1 MPADAD
7 TLPRELAA
15 IVLDNIRDG
24 MMVTDAENRILYVNR
39 AFSQVTGYAAAD
51 VLGRNPGLLKSGRHN
66 AAFYNRMWRALKG
79 KGHWQGDIWDK
90 RKNGEV
96 FLERMSITVV
106 RDAAGQPSHHVAVFT
121 DINELR
127 SVQEKLQRIAQFDV
141 LTELPNRTQ
150 MNERLHKLVEQAN
163 RDNLLLALIFL
174 DLDGFKQLNDRFG
187 HLLGDRILV
196 MVAQRLKQVARSTDM
211 VARLGGDEFA
221 LVLSGLPNMDEIERV
236 AERVLALMSAPFS
249 IDGKHYELSA
259 SLGIT
264 VFPFDSAD
272 MATLLRHADQ
282 AMYQAK
288 QAGRNRF
295 HLFDTE
301 QDQQAQTRRQLLDRL
316 AEALENDEL
325 VLHYQPKV
333 NLRTGQVVGVEALLR
348 WRHPERGLLPPGEFL
363 PRAEHDDLIVDIG
376 EWVTRRAL
384 AQIEEWD
391 SMGCPL
397 SVSVNLAARQLLRE
411 DFVSCLRACL
421 DDYPGVPKGRLEMEI
436 LESAALE
443 NTRHVRTVIKSCRD
457 MGVSFALDDF
467 GTGYA
472 SLSYL
477 RDIPADVLKIDQ
489 SFIRDLLEDR
499 DDLTLVEGVVSLA
512 TAFRRKVVAEGVESV
527 EQGVLL
533 MRLGCDIAQGYV
545 IAHPMPAED
554 VPAWVA
560 AYRPDTQW
568 ALWADTTWEMS
579 DLPLLVA
586 RYDHVKW
593 VQRVLHHLEGGELQ
607 MQGAELCDHQQC
619 RFGHWY
625 YGHGQRRY
633 GRLREFMDLESI
645 HEDVHRLGP
654 EIVKLRQA
662 GNMDAARKKMGDL
675 LNLKDQIL
683 ERLVHL
689 QAIVASRAA

>member
-1 MPADAD
+1 MPQAYS
-7 TLPRELAA
+7 LPPELAA
-15 IVLDNIRDG
+15 IVLENIRDG
-24 MMVTDAENRILYVNR
+24 MMVTDAENRIVYVNR

-51 VLGRNPGLLKSGRHN
+51 VRGKTPGILKSGRHN
-66 AAFYNRMWRALKG
+66 AAFYTRMWRALKN
-79 KGHWQGDIWDK
+79 KGHWQGDIWDR
-90 RKNGEV
+90 RKNGEE
-96 FLERMSITVV
+96 FLERLSITAV
-106 RDAAGQPSHHVAVFT
+106 RDGAGQPSHYVAVFT

-127 SVQEKLQRIAQFDV
+127 SAQEKLQRIAHFDI

-150 MNERLHKLVEQAN
+150 MNERLHQLLEQAT
-163 RDNLLLALIFL
+163 RDNLLLALVFL

-187 HLLGDRILV
+187 LALGDRILV
-196 MVAQRLKQVARSTDM
+196 MVAQRLKQVARSTDV

-221 LVLSGLPNMDEIERV
+221 LVLCGLPNMDEIERV
-236 AERVLALMSAPFS
+236 ADRILSLMAAPFS
-249 IDGKHYELSA
+249 IDGKNYDLSA

-272 MATLLRHADQ
+272 TATLLRHADQ

-288 QAGRNRF
+288 QTGRNRF

-316 AEALENDEL
+316 AEALANDEL

-348 WRHPERGLLPPGEFL
+348 WQHPERGLLPPHEFL

-376 EWVTRRAL
+376 EWVIRQAL
-384 AQIEEWD
+384 AQIETWGKA
-391 SMGCPL
+391 GCPL
-397 SVSVNLAARQLLRE
+397 SVSVNLSARQLLRD
-411 DFVSCLRACL
+411 DFVSSLRACL

-443 NTRHVRTVIKSCRD
+443 NTRHVRAVIKACRD
-457 MGVSFALDDF
+457 MGVGFALDDF

-499 DDLTLVEGVVSLA
+499 DDLTLVEGVVGLA
-512 TAFRRKVVAEGVESV
+512 TAFRRAVVAEGVETA

-545 IAHPMPAED
+545 IARPMPAAD
-554 VPAWVA
+554 IPAWVA
-560 AYRPDTQW
+560 GYRPDPQW
-568 ALWADTTWEMS
+568 ALWADTEWEMN
-579 DLPLLVA
+579 DFPLLVA
-586 RYDHVKW
+586 QYDHVKW
-593 VQRVLHHLEGGELQ
+593 VQRVLHHLDGAELLMEGS
-607 MQGAELCDHQQC
+607 ELCDHQQC

-625 YGHGQRRY
+625 YGHGRQRY
-633 GRLREFMDLESI
+633 GHLQAFIDLEPI
-645 HEDVHRLGP
+645 HEAVHRLGP
-654 EIVKLRQA
+654 EIVRLRHV
-662 GNMDAARKKMGDL
+662 GDMDAARAKVRELMD
-675 LNLKDQIL
+675 LKDVIL
-683 ERLVHL
+683 EKLAEL
-689 QAIVASRAA
+689 QASVANQAG

>member
-1 MPADAD
+1 MTQAADS
-7 TLPRELAA
+7 LPPELAA
-15 IVLDNIRDG
+15 IVLENIRDG

-39 AFSQVTGYAAAD
+39 AFTNVTGYAATD
-51 VLGRNPGLLKSGRHN
+51 VLGQPPSMLKSGRHS
-66 AAFYNRMWRALKG
+66 AAFYTRMWRTLKA
-79 KGHWQGDIWDK
+79 KGHWHGDIWDR

-96 FLERMSITVV
+96 FLERLSITAVQ
-106 RDAAGQPSHHVAVFT
+106 DAAGQASHYVAVFT

-127 SVQEKLQRIAQFDV
+127 SVQEKLQRIAHFDV
-141 LTELPNRTQ
+141 LTELPNRAQ
-150 MNERLHKLVEQAN
+150 MNERLHKLLEQAT

-187 HLLGDRILV
+187 HALGDRILV
-196 MVAQRLKQVARSTDM
+196 MVAQRLKQVARSTDV

-221 LVLSGLPNMDEIERV
+221 LVLCGLPNMDEIERV
-236 AERVLALMSAPFS
+236 ADRILTLISAPFS
-249 IDGKHYELSA
+249 IDGKNYDLSA

-272 MATLLRHADQ
+272 TATLLRHADQ

-288 QAGRNRF
+288 QTGKNRF

-316 AEALENDEL
+316 AEALANDEL

-348 WRHPERGLLPPGEFL
+348 WQHPERGLLPPSEFL

-384 AQIEEWD
+384 AQIEAWD
-391 SMGCPL
+391 KAGCRM
-397 SVSVNLAARQLLRE
+397 SISVNLAARQLLQE
-411 DFVSCLRACL
+411 DFVNCLQSCLN
-421 DDYPGVPKGRLEMEI
+421 DYPDVPKGRLEMEI

-443 NTRHVRTVIKSCRD
+443 NTRHVSAVIKACRG

-477 RDIPADVLKIDQ
+477 RDIPADVMKIDQ

-499 DDLTLVEGVVSLA
+499 DDLTLVEGVISLA
-512 TAFRRKVVAEGVESV
+512 TAFRRTVVAEGVETA

-533 MRLGCDIAQGYV
+533 MRLGCDIAQGFV
-545 IAHPMPAED
+545 IARPMPAED
-554 VPAWVA
+554 IPAWVA
-560 AYRPDTQW
+560 AYQPDPQW
-568 ALWADTTWEMS
+568 ALWADTEWEMN
-579 DLPLLVA
+579 DFPLLVA
-586 RYDHVKW
+586 QYDHVKW
-593 VQRVLHHLEGGELQ
+593 VQRVLHHVDGGELQ
-607 MQGAELCDHQQC
+607 MEGAELCDHQQC

-625 YGHGQRRY
+625 YGHGRKRY
-633 GRLREFMDLESI
+633 GRLQAFVDLEPI
-645 HEDVHRLGP
+645 HEAVHRLGP
-654 EIVKLRQA
+654 EIVKLRQK
-662 GNMDAARKKMGDL
+662 GNMDAARAKVHEL
-675 LNLKDQIL
+675 LDLKDLIL
-683 ERLVHL
+683 EKLVHL
-689 QAIVASRAA
+689 QTSVAGQAT